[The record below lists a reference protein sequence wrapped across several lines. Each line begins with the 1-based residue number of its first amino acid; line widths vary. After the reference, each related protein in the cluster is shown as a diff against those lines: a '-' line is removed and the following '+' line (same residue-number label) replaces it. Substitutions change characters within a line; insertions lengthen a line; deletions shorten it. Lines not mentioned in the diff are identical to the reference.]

1 MRTYVALL
9 AALCAV
15 PACLR
20 CGTGEAKTG
29 GDIERFSVSRV
40 DIRDV
45 MSETGEVKPV
55 VKVEVKSEASGRIER
70 VDVKQG
76 QRVKK
81 GDALITIDP
90 ERLLYRKERVSL
102 SVRRA
107 RIKREQAQ
115 RDLENARALR
125 ETGTVSEKQ
134 LEDLRNESD
143 LADITYRQ
151 ELLELKDI
159 QDQLDKTV
167 VTAPMDGVLTSLDVE
182 EGEIA
187 VSAVSGF
194 QSGTTI
200 GTVAD
205 VSRLEVVSEIG
216 EADYVHLSQGDKVV
230 IRPQAFD
237 EVETEGTVTFVSLT
251 ATRDNNEE
259 LGSFEVRMSID
270 SIVAGIAPGIN
281 VHVEFVLKEKENV
294 LGVPAHFVQSRGK
307 KHFVEVLRGES
318 DEKLATERIAVELGM
333 TDYRHFE
340 VLDGLR
346 EGDVVVYREEAED
359 EKPRR
364 GRRGGH

>member
-1 MRTYVALL
+1 MKGYCTVLTAVC
-9 AALCAV
+9 AALGCIG
-15 PACLR
+15 
-20 CGTGEAKTG
+20 CGSGEAKTG
-29 GDIERFSVSRV
+29 GDMERFTVSRV

-45 MSETGEVKPV
+45 MSETGEVRPL
-55 VKVEVKSEASGRIER
+55 VKVEVKSEAGGRIER

-76 QRVKK
+76 QRVSK
-81 GDALITIDP
+81 GDTLITIDP
-90 ERLLYRKERVSL
+90 ERLLYQRDRVSL
-102 SVRRA
+102 GVRRA

-125 ETGTVSEKQ
+125 QTGTVSEKQ
-134 LEDLRNESD
+134 LEDLRNESE

-216 EADYVHLSQGDKVV
+216 EADYVHLTQGDKVV

-237 EVETEGTVTFVSLT
+237 EVATEGTVTFVSLT

-270 SIVAGIAPGIN
+270 SVVSGIAPGIN

-294 LGVPAHFVQSRGK
+294 LGVPAHFVHSRGK
-307 KHFVEVLRGES
+307 RHFVEVLRGEGG
-318 DEKLATERIAVELGM
+318 EKLATERVPVELGM
-333 TDYRHFE
+333 TDYRNFE
-340 VLDGLR
+340 VLDGLS
-346 EGDVVVYREEAED
+346 EGDVVVYREEAEE

-364 GRRGGH
+364 GGRKGH